1 MRRSTVSVRGFT
13 VTQVTGKMSHQK
25 NKGPSKA
32 EHSKILRSLQFKN
45 PGKKVQEFAN
55 FKPEESERE
64 KRKLRRLQ
72 EEETL
77 RSKQKRT
84 MYNDQGHLSET
95 GQDLCDCLDKN
106 CPGCHYPCK
115 TCNSV
120 KCGPVCRCKR
130 KWVFDQVE
138 DEEQNYLIKF

>member
-1 MRRSTVSVRGFT
+1 
-13 VTQVTGKMSHQK
+13 MSHQK

-77 RSKQKRT
+77 RRRGQCTMTKVISQK
-84 MYNDQGHLSET
+84 
-95 GQDLCDCLDKN
+95 LDKI
-106 CPGCHYPCK
+106 
-115 TCNSV
+115 SV
-120 KCGPVCRCKR
+120 IV
-130 KWVFDQVE
+130 W
-138 DEEQNYLIKF
+138 IKIAQAVTIHAKPAIP